1 MRSYL
6 TPAGLVLLGAAL
18 ASCGGPNPEQ
28 TAMTEAPAAEAQAGP
43 ERGTVVGLRP
53 LGQAS
58 EARGPA
64 LAQVLRAASGQ
75 GTAMPSNTMELVV
88 RLERGGRDVALVQE
102 AGLRLG
108 QRVTLTSGAR
118 PIILP
123 VAGGI

>member
-6 TPAGLVLLGAAL
+6 PPLGLVLLGAAL
-18 ASCGGPNPEQ
+18 ASCGGPSPEQ
-28 TAMTEAPAAEAQAGP
+28 PAMAEALAAEAQAGP

-53 LGQAS
+53 LGRAS
-58 EARGPA
+58 EARSPA
-64 LAQVLRAASGQ
+64 LAQVLQAASGP
-75 GTAMPSNTMELVV
+75 GATTPSNAMELVV
-88 RLERGGRDVALVQE
+88 RLERGGRDVALVQA